1 VVDEAPLIWTT
12 TSSVDIIARSLLL
25 RAHCFFSSTSRP
37 IITSTPV
44 FQVSDKQFKM
54 AEKATDPT
62 IVERINSVEKRAD
75 VSYLKLSLSNDVN
88 ENHID

>member
-1 VVDEAPLIWTT
+1 
-12 TSSVDIIARSLLL
+12 
-25 RAHCFFSSTSRP
+25 
-37 IITSTPV
+37 V

-88 ENHID
+88 ENYID